1 MRAGDQGLL
10 QVLLTRANFSQVVR
24 LTISDLPLGVTGTF
38 TVPTLPEGTV
48 ASTLLLNAARATRPG
63 TYTAI
68 VTASAQ
74 GVNAQALPLSIT
86 ITPAPAIALT
96 ALPESLSIIAGGS
109 GSITLDIARTN
120 FTGRVYFE
128 TEGTPPGVATSFPD
142 SPTTGSLAT
151 ATFATSSDVL
161 PGVYVF
167 AINGFAEGLPAVNAF
182 VQLTILPPLVTG
194 FGVRV
199 TPEVVVLRHGA
210 PDSTILTIDRRNY
223 DGEVTLSVAGLP
235 EGAGVTFNPA
245 VTRGTT
251 VTATF
256 FASPETPVGS
266 YALAVIASGQGAN
279 STSADIDLVVEEA
292 PALRLEA
299 RPELLT
305 VTAGDSIRATLTLV
319 RTNLPG
325 KIQLSATGIP
335 ADVSF
340 FFAENPTA
348 AISVTLRFVL
358 NAAAAPGSYL
368 ITIHGRATGIAP
380 VDVTLTLTI
389 APPS

>member
-1 MRAGDQGLL
+1 M
-10 QVLLTRANFSQVVR
+10 LLTRANLSQDVR
-24 LTISDLPLGVTGTF
+24 LTISDLPPGVTGAF
-38 TVPTLPEGTV
+38 TVPTLPVGTV
-48 ASTLLLNAARATRPG
+48 ASTLLLNAARATQPG

-74 GVNAQALPLSIT
+74 GVNAQALALLIT

-96 ALPESLSIIAGGS
+96 ALPESVSIIAGGS
-109 GSITLDIARTN
+109 GSITLDIARTD

-128 TEGTPPGVATSFPD
+128 TEGAPPGVATAFPD
-142 SPTTGSLAT
+142 SPTTGSLAM
-151 ATFATSSDVL
+151 ATFATTSDVL

-167 AINGFAEGLPAVNAF
+167 AINGFAEGLPRVNVF
-182 VQLTILPPLVTG
+182 VQLTVLPPLVTG
-194 FGVRV
+194 FDVRV
-199 TPEVVVLRHGA
+199 NPEVVVLRHGA
-210 PDSTILTIDRRNY
+210 PDSTILTMNRRNY

-235 EGAGVTFNPA
+235 EGVGVTFNPA

-251 VTATF
+251 STVTF
-256 FASPETPVGS
+256 FASPNTLVGS
-266 YALAVIASGQGAN
+266 HALAVIASGPGAVT
-279 STSADIDLVVEEA
+279 TSANIDLVVEVA

-325 KIQLSATGIP
+325 EVQLSATGLP
-335 ADVSF
+335 AGVSLF
-340 FFAENPTA
+340 FEENPTA

-358 NAAAAPGSYL
+358 TTAAAPGSYL
-368 ITIHGRATGIAP
+368 LMIHGRATGIAP
-380 VDVTLTLTI
+380 VGVTLTLTI
-389 APPS
+389 VPPS